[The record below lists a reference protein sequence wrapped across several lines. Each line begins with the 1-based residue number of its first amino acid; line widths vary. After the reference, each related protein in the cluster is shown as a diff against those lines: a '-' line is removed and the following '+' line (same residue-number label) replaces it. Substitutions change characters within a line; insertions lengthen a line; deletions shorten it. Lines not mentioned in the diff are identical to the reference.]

1 MSRRPNLKVRERILR
16 VALDLFHGRGFKGVS
31 MEDVASAA
39 GIKKANLFHYYP
51 TKEDLGLAVLC
62 RRTDCQKEMVREK
75 FSDKG
80 DPIRTVESMFLDSL
94 ARMKENRCSRG
105 CFLGN
110 LAQEISDYNEKLRR
124 KVAECFG
131 FWVQELASFL
141 GCWQAKGYF
150 RKNLRPR
157 ESAEAILSL
166 LEGATLFSKANKQVG
181 AIENARRMVAVY
193 LGGYRRR

>member
-51 TKEDLGLAVLC
+51 TKE
-62 RRTDCQKEMVREK
+62 EMVREK